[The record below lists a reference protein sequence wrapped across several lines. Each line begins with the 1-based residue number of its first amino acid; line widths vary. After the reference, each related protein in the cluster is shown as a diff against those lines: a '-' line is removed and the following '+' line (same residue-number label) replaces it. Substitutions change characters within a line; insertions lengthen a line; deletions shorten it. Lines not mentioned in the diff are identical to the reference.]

1 MSVADELQKL
11 VALRDSG
18 VLTEAEFQEQKA
30 RALAGEPV
38 ADPPEAKQKKGGSYF
53 PVMGV
58 AMAVLL
64 GVFIIVAALSG

>member
-11 VALRDSG
+11 VALRDAG
-18 VLTEAEFQEQKA
+18 ALTEAEFQQQKA
-30 RALAGEPV
+30 RVMASDAG
-38 ADPPEAKQKKGGSYF
+38 AGAPESKQKKGGSYF

-64 GVFIIVAALSG
+64 GVFVLVAVLS